1 MDREDAL
8 LSVRDLRVGF
18 ATDHGPVTAVDGIS
32 FDVPRGGILG
42 IVGESGS
49 GKSVT
54 AHTLLRL
61 LPQPMGRVLGGSV
74 RFDGRDLLEIP
85 DEAMHKVRA
94 REIGMIFQEPMSSLN
109 PVHRIARQ
117 LGEVFLTH
125 LDISRDEARQRSIDM
140 LRKVGIPAPE
150 ARADEYPHQLSGGMR
165 QRVGI
170 AMAMALN
177 PKLLIA
183 DEPTTAL
190 DVTVQAQILDLL
202 RQLQSQ
208 SRSSIILI
216 THDLGVIAEICQ
228 EVCVMYAGRIVE
240 RASVRD
246 IFRNPLHAYT
256 RSLMNC
262 IPGFNRERKTPLA
275 TIEGLVPSLAELKPG
290 CRFAPRS
297 GRPYTERDL
306 MERPPFVEV
315 SPGHWV
321 EASRACVDADVLAQ
335 GGVR

>member
-109 PVHRIARQ
+109 PVHRI
-117 LGEVFLTH
+117 
-125 LDISRDEARQRSIDM
+125 ARQRSIDM